1 MSVPLR
7 TSGKRKAASVAL
19 RGSETLKK
27 FFRARHHRLAL
38 DFIRRKTMNSDKVKA
53 GVEHA
58 PHRSLLKAD
67 GYNDEQMR
75 RPFVGV
81 VNSFNEIAPG
91 HMHLQNIARAVKD
104 GVLAAGGTPMEFD
117 TIGVCDGIAMGHDGM
132 HFSLSSREL
141 IADTIECMVK
151 AHCFD
156 ALVFIPNCD
165 KIVPGMLMAAMRL
178 NLPCIFVSG
187 GPMLSINQRDLNTV
201 FEAVGARKANLINDE
216 ELAEIEGSSCPGC
229 GSCSGMFTANSMNCL
244 TEVLGLGLPGNGT
257 IPAVYAE
264 RVRLAKTAGMQV
276 MKLLAD
282 DVRPRDIITP
292 AAFENALTTDMALGC
307 STNSALHLLA
317 IAHEADITLDLHM
330 INAISEKT
338 PNLCHLAPAGHHHM
352 QDLLEAGGISAVLK
366 ELLDA
371 GMIHGDCKT
380 VTGKT
385 VAENVARA
393 VNRNPEVI
401 RPLDN
406 PYTKTG
412 GLAVLFGNLAPNG
425 AIVKRS
431 AVKPEML
438 VNTGTAKC
446 FDSEE
451 EAIAAIY
458 AGKIVPGDIVV
469 IRYEGPA
476 GGPGMREML
485 SPTSAIVGMKLDTTV
500 ALLTDG
506 RFSGASCGAAI
517 GHISPEAAAGGP
529 IAYIKD
535 GDKIAID
542 IPNYSLKLLISDE
555 EMEER
560 KKTMKIREPKKL
572 TGYLKR
578 YAKNVS
584 SADKGAIVE

>member
-1 MSVPLR
+1 
-7 TSGKRKAASVAL
+7 
-19 RGSETLKK
+19 
-27 FFRARHHRLAL
+27 
-38 DFIRRKTMNSDKVKA
+38 MNSDKVKA

-264 RVRLAKTAGMQV
+264 RIRLAKTAGMQV

-458 AGKIVPGDIVV
+458 AGKIVPGNIVV

-485 SPTSAIVGMKLDTTV
+485 SPTSAIVGMKLDTSV

>member
-1 MSVPLR
+1 
-7 TSGKRKAASVAL
+7 
-19 RGSETLKK
+19 
-27 FFRARHHRLAL
+27 
-38 DFIRRKTMNSDKVKA
+38 MNSDKVKA

-104 GVLAAGGTPMEFD
+104 GVLAAGGTPMEFN

-229 GSCSGMFTANSMNCL
+229 GSCSGMYTANSMNCL

-264 RVRLAKTAGMQV
+264 RIRLAKTAGMQV

-371 GMIHGDCKT
+371 DMIHGDCKT

-485 SPTSAIVGMKLDTTV
+485 SPTSAIVGMKLDTSV

>member
-1 MSVPLR
+1 
-7 TSGKRKAASVAL
+7 
-19 RGSETLKK
+19 
-27 FFRARHHRLAL
+27 
-38 DFIRRKTMNSDKVKA
+38 MNSDKVKA

-75 RPFVGV
+75 RPFIGV
-81 VNSFNEIAPG
+81 VNSFNEVAPG
-91 HMHLQNIARAVKD
+91 HMHLQTIARAVKD

-542 IPNYSLKLLISDE
+542 IPNYSLKLLVSDE

>member
-1 MSVPLR
+1 MPLR
-7 TSGKRKAASVAL
+7 GRKL
-19 RGSETLKK
+19 CKY
-27 FFRARHHRLAL
+27 FRARHHRLAL
-38 DFIRRKTMNSDKVKA
+38 DFIRRKIMNSDKVKA

-264 RVRLAKTAGMQV
+264 RIRLAKTAGMQV

-282 DVRPRDIITP
+282 DIRPRDIVTP

-317 IAHEADITLDLHM
+317 IAHEADIALDLHM
-330 INAISEKT
+330 INDISEHT

-352 QDLLEAGGISAVLK
+352 QDLMEAGGISAVLK

-371 GMIHGDCKT
+371 GMIQGQCKT

-385 VAENVARA
+385 VAENVAHA

-401 RPLDN
+401 RPIDN

-542 IPNYSLKLLISDE
+542 IPNYSLKLLVSDE

>member
-1 MSVPLR
+1 
-7 TSGKRKAASVAL
+7 
-19 RGSETLKK
+19 
-27 FFRARHHRLAL
+27 
-38 DFIRRKTMNSDKVKA
+38 MNSDKVKL

-67 GYNDEQMR
+67 GYTDEQIR

-91 HMHLQNIARAVKD
+91 HVHLQNISRAVKD
-104 GVLAAGGTPMEFD
+104 GVLAAGGTPMEFN
-117 TIGVCDGIAMGHDGM
+117 TIGVCDGIAMGHEGM
-132 HFSLSSREL
+132 RFSLSSREL
-141 IADTIECMVK
+141 IADTVECMVK
-151 AHCFD
+151 GHGFD

-178 NLPCIFVSG
+178 NLPCVFVSG
-187 GPMLSINQRDLNTV
+187 GPMLSIDQKDLNSV
-201 FEAVGARKANLINDE
+201 FEAVGARKANLIDDE
-216 ELAEIEGSSCPGC
+216 QLAEIEGSACPGC

-257 IPAVYAE
+257 IPAVYGE
-264 RVRLAKTAGMQV
+264 RIRLAKTAGMQV
-276 MKLLAD
+276 MSLLEKNI
-282 DVRPRDIITP
+282 RPRDILTEK
-292 AAFENALTTDMALGC
+292 ALENAVTTDMALGC

-317 IAHEADITLDLHM
+317 IAHEAGIKMDLHM
-330 INAISEKT
+330 INEISEKT

-352 QDLLEAGGISAVLK
+352 QDLLQAGGISAVMK
-366 ELLDA
+366 QLLDA
-371 GMIHGDCKT
+371 GMIHGDCMT

-385 VAENVARA
+385 VAENVANA
-393 VNRNPEVI
+393 VNRNEEVI
-401 RPLDN
+401 RPMSN
-406 PYTKTG
+406 PYSQTG

-542 IPNYSLKLLISDE
+542 IPNYSLKLLVSDE
-555 EMEER
+555 EMAER
-560 KKTMKIREPKKL
+560 KATMKLKEQKEL

-578 YAKNVS
+578 YAKMVS

>member
-1 MSVPLR
+1 
-7 TSGKRKAASVAL
+7 
-19 RGSETLKK
+19 
-27 FFRARHHRLAL
+27 
-38 DFIRRKTMNSDKVKA
+38 MNSDKVKA

-75 RPFVGV
+75 RPFIGV
-81 VNSFNEIAPG
+81 VNSFNEVAPG
-91 HMHLQNIARAVKD
+91 HMHLQTIARAVKD
-104 GVLAAGGTPMEFD
+104 GVLAAGGTPMEFN

-165 KIVPGMLMAAMRL
+165 KIVPGMLMAVLRL

-542 IPNYSLKLLISDE
+542 IPNYSLKLLVSDE

>member
-1 MSVPLR
+1 
-7 TSGKRKAASVAL
+7 
-19 RGSETLKK
+19 
-27 FFRARHHRLAL
+27 
-38 DFIRRKTMNSDKVKA
+38 MNSDKVKA

-264 RVRLAKTAGMQV
+264 RIRLAKTAGMQV

-282 DVRPRDIITP
+282 DIRPRDIVTP

-485 SPTSAIVGMKLDTTV
+485 SPTSAIVGMKLDTSV

>member
-1 MSVPLR
+1 M
-7 TSGKRKAASVAL
+7 AL

-38 DFIRRKTMNSDKVKA
+38 GFIRRKIMNSDKVKA

-75 RPFVGV
+75 RPFIGV
-81 VNSFNEIAPG
+81 VNSFNEVAPG
-91 HMHLQNIARAVKD
+91 HMHLQTIARAVKD
-104 GVLAAGGTPMEFD
+104 GVLAAGGTPMEFN

-264 RVRLAKTAGMQV
+264 RIRLAKTAGMQV

-282 DVRPRDIITP
+282 DIRPRDIVTP

-317 IAHEADITLDLHM
+317 IAHEADIALDLHM
-330 INAISEKT
+330 INDISEHT

-352 QDLLEAGGISAVLK
+352 QDLMEAGGISAVLK

-371 GMIHGDCKT
+371 GMIQGQCKT

-542 IPNYSLKLLISDE
+542 IPNYSLKLLVSDE

>member
-1 MSVPLR
+1 
-7 TSGKRKAASVAL
+7 
-19 RGSETLKK
+19 
-27 FFRARHHRLAL
+27 
-38 DFIRRKTMNSDKVKA
+38 MNSDKVKA

-91 HMHLQNIARAVKD
+91 HMHLQTIARAVKD
-104 GVLAAGGTPMEFD
+104 GVLAAGGTPMEFN

-264 RVRLAKTAGMQV
+264 RIRLAKTAGMQV
-276 MKLLAD
+276 MKLLAED
-282 DVRPRDIITP
+282 IRPRDIVTP
-292 AAFENALTTDMALGC
+292 AAFQNALTTDMALGC

-317 IAHEADITLDLHM
+317 IAHEAEITLDLHM
-330 INAISEKT
+330 INEISERT

-352 QDLLEAGGISAVLK
+352 QDLMEAGGISAVLK

-371 GMIHGDCKT
+371 GMIHGECRT

-385 VAENVARA
+385 VAENVAHA
-393 VNRNPEVI
+393 ENRNPEVI

-406 PYTKTG
+406 PYMKTG

-458 AGKIVPGDIVV
+458 TGKIVPGDIVV

-542 IPNYSLKLLISDE
+542 IPNYSLKLLVSDE

>member
-1 MSVPLR
+1 
-7 TSGKRKAASVAL
+7 
-19 RGSETLKK
+19 
-27 FFRARHHRLAL
+27 
-38 DFIRRKTMNSDKVKA
+38 MNSDKVKA

-75 RPFVGV
+75 RPFIGV
-81 VNSFNEIAPG
+81 VNSFNEVAPG
-91 HMHLQNIARAVKD
+91 HMHLQTIARAVKD
-104 GVLAAGGTPMEFD
+104 GVLAAGGTPMEFN

-264 RVRLAKTAGMQV
+264 RIRLAKTAGMQV

>member
-1 MSVPLR
+1 
-7 TSGKRKAASVAL
+7 
-19 RGSETLKK
+19 
-27 FFRARHHRLAL
+27 
-38 DFIRRKTMNSDKVKA
+38 MNSDKVKA

-91 HMHLQNIARAVKD
+91 HMHLQTIARAVKD
-104 GVLAAGGTPMEFD
+104 GVLAAGGTPMEFN

-317 IAHEADITLDLHM
+317 IAHEAEITLDLHM
-330 INAISEKT
+330 INEISERT

-352 QDLLEAGGISAVLK
+352 QDLMEAGGISAVLK

-371 GMIHGDCKT
+371 GMIHGECRT

-385 VAENVARA
+385 VAENVAHA
-393 VNRNPEVI
+393 ENRNPEVI

-458 AGKIVPGDIVV
+458 TGKIVPGDIVV

-542 IPNYSLKLLISDE
+542 IPNYSLKLLVSDE

>member
-1 MSVPLR
+1 
-7 TSGKRKAASVAL
+7 
-19 RGSETLKK
+19 
-27 FFRARHHRLAL
+27 
-38 DFIRRKTMNSDKVKA
+38 MNSDKVKA

-264 RVRLAKTAGMQV
+264 RIRLAKTAGMQV

-485 SPTSAIVGMKLDTTV
+485 SPTSAIVGMKLDTSV

-517 GHISPEAAAGGP
+517 GHISPEATAGGP

>member
-1 MSVPLR
+1 MPAHER
-7 TSGKRKAASVAL
+7 TQVRECGTAGQRNP
-19 RGSETLKK
+19 KK
-27 FFRARHHRLAL
+27 IFRARHHRLAL
-38 DFIRRKTMNSDKVKA
+38 DFIRRKIMNSDKVKA

-75 RPFVGV
+75 RPFIGV
-81 VNSFNEIAPG
+81 VNSFNEVAPG
-91 HMHLQNIARAVKD
+91 HMHLQTIARAVKD
-104 GVLAAGGTPMEFD
+104 GVLAAGGTPMEFN

-317 IAHEADITLDLHM
+317 IAHEADISLDLHM
-330 INAISEKT
+330 INEISEKT

-393 VNRNPEVI
+393 ENRNPEVI

-542 IPNYSLKLLISDE
+542 IPNYSLKLLVSDE

>member
-1 MSVPLR
+1 
-7 TSGKRKAASVAL
+7 
-19 RGSETLKK
+19 
-27 FFRARHHRLAL
+27 
-38 DFIRRKTMNSDKVKA
+38 MNSDKVKA

-216 ELAEIEGSSCPGC
+216 EPAEIEGSSCPGC

-264 RVRLAKTAGMQV
+264 RIRLAKTAGMQV

-282 DVRPRDIITP
+282 DIRPRDIVTP

-317 IAHEADITLDLHM
+317 IAHEADIALDLHM
-330 INAISEKT
+330 INDISEHT

-352 QDLLEAGGISAVLK
+352 QDLMEAGGISAVLK

-371 GMIHGDCKT
+371 GMIQGQCKT

-385 VAENVARA
+385 VAENVAHA

-401 RPLDN
+401 RPIDN

-542 IPNYSLKLLISDE
+542 IPNYSLKLLVSDE

>member
-1 MSVPLR
+1 
-7 TSGKRKAASVAL
+7 
-19 RGSETLKK
+19 
-27 FFRARHHRLAL
+27 
-38 DFIRRKTMNSDKVKA
+38 MNSDKVKA

-67 GYNDEQMR
+67 GYSDEQMR

-264 RVRLAKTAGMQV
+264 RIRLAKTAGMQV

-282 DVRPRDIITP
+282 DIRPRDIVTP

-317 IAHEADITLDLHM
+317 IAHEADIALDLHM
-330 INAISEKT
+330 INDISEHT

-352 QDLLEAGGISAVLK
+352 QDLMEAGGISAVLK

-371 GMIHGDCKT
+371 GMIQGQCKT

-385 VAENVARA
+385 VAENVAHA

-401 RPLDN
+401 RPIDN

-542 IPNYSLKLLISDE
+542 IPNYSLKLLVSDE

>member
-1 MSVPLR
+1 
-7 TSGKRKAASVAL
+7 
-19 RGSETLKK
+19 
-27 FFRARHHRLAL
+27 
-38 DFIRRKTMNSDKVKA
+38 MNSDKVKA

-75 RPFVGV
+75 RPFIGV
-81 VNSFNEIAPG
+81 VNSFNEVAPG
-91 HMHLQNIARAVKD
+91 HMHLQTIARAVKD
-104 GVLAAGGTPMEFD
+104 GVLAAGGTPMEFN

-264 RVRLAKTAGMQV
+264 RIRLAKTAGMQV

-282 DVRPRDIITP
+282 DIRPRDIVTP

-317 IAHEADITLDLHM
+317 IAHEADIALDLHM
-330 INAISEKT
+330 INDISEHT

-352 QDLLEAGGISAVLK
+352 QDLMEAGGISAVLK

-371 GMIHGDCKT
+371 GMIQGQCKT

-385 VAENVARA
+385 VAENVAHA

-401 RPLDN
+401 RPIDN

-517 GHISPEAAAGGP
+517 GHISPEAAADGP

-542 IPNYSLKLLISDE
+542 IPNYSLKLLVSDE

>member
-1 MSVPLR
+1 M
-7 TSGKRKAASVAL
+7 AL

-27 FFRARHHRLAL
+27 FFKARHHRLAL
-38 DFIRRKTMNSDKVKA
+38 GFIRRKIMNSDKVKA

-75 RPFVGV
+75 RPFIGV
-81 VNSFNEIAPG
+81 VNSFNEVAPG
-91 HMHLQNIARAVKD
+91 HMHLQTIARAVKD
-104 GVLAAGGTPMEFD
+104 GVLAAGGTPMEFN

-264 RVRLAKTAGMQV
+264 RIRLAKTAGMQV

>member
-1 MSVPLR
+1 
-7 TSGKRKAASVAL
+7 
-19 RGSETLKK
+19 
-27 FFRARHHRLAL
+27 
-38 DFIRRKTMNSDKVKA
+38 MNSDKVKA

-91 HMHLQNIARAVKD
+91 HMHLQTIARAVKD
-104 GVLAAGGTPMEFD
+104 GVLAAGGTPMEFN

-201 FEAVGARKANLINDE
+201 FEAVGARKANLIDDE

-264 RVRLAKTAGMQV
+264 RIRLAKTAGMQV
-276 MKLLAD
+276 MKLLAED
-282 DVRPRDIITP
+282 IRPRDIVTP
-292 AAFENALTTDMALGC
+292 AAFQNALTTDMALGC

-317 IAHEADITLDLHM
+317 IAHEAEITLDLHM
-330 INAISEKT
+330 INEISERT

-352 QDLLEAGGISAVLK
+352 QDLMEAGGISAVLK

-371 GMIHGDCKT
+371 GMIHGECRT

-431 AVKPEML
+431 AVKLEML

-485 SPTSAIVGMKLDTTV
+485 SPTSAIVGMKLDTSV